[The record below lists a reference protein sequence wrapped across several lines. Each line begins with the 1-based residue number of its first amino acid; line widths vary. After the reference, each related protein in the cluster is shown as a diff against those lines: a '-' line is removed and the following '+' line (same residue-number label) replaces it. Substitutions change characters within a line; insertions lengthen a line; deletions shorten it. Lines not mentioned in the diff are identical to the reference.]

1 MEKSAI
7 DINISS
13 LEEQD
18 KTATPLEDVYGYEV
32 LTEEFQ
38 KRIDLYNILKK
49 QEQQLSLEY
58 VFTQEPEDKIIE
70 SFHTVMQAE
79 VGTIVS
85 NDYVDN
91 LNEQDNIFIMLGF
104 MVLGSVMTALVWFLV
119 EIKRKGKKSE
129 DHGDDGSMFYKSKN

>member
-79 VGTIVS
+79 IGTIVS

>member
-79 VGTIVS
+79 IGTIVS
-85 NDYVDN
+85 NDYVDD